1 MLGEGSPSAA
11 VLRAL
16 SAAID
21 SVGSD
26 AHVDRMT
33 DLIAALVPHDF
44 VTVVRYS
51 VTERPEFVSHRNY
64 SDEMVARYLDTY
76 YPYDPFYA
84 QWRDEQRPGVVRLLP
99 AAPVPYVAEF
109 LGQSVISDELGV
121 LLDDG
126 PGWCLGIFLDRSRGR
141 FAKAEVTRLESQFS
155 VLASLHALDTRARK
169 PAFRRTRQPAGP
181 GKDPRPRLSMP
192 RDGGLWPDLSERE
205 RQVVSLILAG
215 HPTAGIARKLG
226 LSPGTVKNHRRNI
239 YSKLDITTERELFI
253 QYIDAT
259 GGMVDRER
267 GAS

>member
-1 MLGEGSPSAA
+1 MLGEHAPNSM

-26 AHVDRMT
+26 AHVDRLI

-51 VTERPEFVSHRNY
+51 VSERPEFVSHRNY
-64 SDEMVARYLDTY
+64 SDEMVAKYLETY
-76 YPYDPFYA
+76 YPHDPFYA
-84 QWRDEQRPGVVRLLP
+84 QWREEQRPGVVRLLA

-141 FAKAEVTRLESQFS
+141 FAKSEVARLEAQFS
-155 VLASLHALDTRARK
+155 VLASLHALDTRSRQ
-169 PAFRRTRQPAGP
+169 PAFRRTGQPAGP
-181 GKDPRPRLSMP
+181 GRDPRPRLAISGDE
-192 RDGGLWPDLSERE
+192 RLWPDLSIRERE
-205 RQVVSLILAG
+205 IVSLILSG

-226 LSPGTVKNHRRNI
+226 LAAGTVKNHRRNI
-239 YSKLDITTERELFI
+239 YMKLDITTERELFL

-259 GGMVDRER
+259 GG
-267 GAS
+267 GS